1 MIRAT
6 LNLFLLAILFFIT
19 LSESKAQYIRIRQG
33 SSPLTDGVLGPLE
46 WNDADSVLISLDVSR
61 QVTVKFKHDGI
72 NFYFAFLNNLESY
85 NIRFPEIL
93 FDINN
98 DKSSLWQNDDL
109 WFHVS
114 ATDCES
120 DRSANDYSDCL
131 AVQSDWT
138 AVPNFAAGLPYT
150 DTVEIEIPFS
160 KVGFNSI
167 STDTIGLAFDVTNTF
182 SAWNFWPDHT
192 VNSGVPASWGF
203 AIVEFNLNSVSGKPK
218 SHDRLLLGPNPFR
231 ESLMLSG
238 GATQGEPMHIRLVD
252 PCGREIYREFV
263 DHAVD
268 QWQLNLPEMA
278 AGLYFLEVRTATEKE
293 IIRVIKSK

>member
-6 LNLFLLAILFFIT
+6 LHLFLLAILFFIT

-33 SSPLTDGVLGPLE
+33 SSPLTDGVLSPLE

-61 QVTVKFKHDGI
+61 QVTVKFKHDGV

-93 FDINN
+93 LDINN
-98 DKSSLWQNDDL
+98 DKSPFWQNDDW

-120 DRSANDYSDCL
+120 DSMANDYSNCL

-182 SAWNFWPDHT
+182 SVWNFWPGTNVDL
-192 VNSGVPASWGF
+192 SVPASWGS
-203 AIVEFNLNSVSGKPK
+203 AVVEFTVNSIAEKPQLADRVQVS
-218 SHDRLLLGPNPFR
+218 PNPF
-231 ESLMLSG
+231 SDCLSFTADINRNEG
-238 GATQGEPMHIRLVD
+238 MHVCLLD
-252 PCGREIYREFV
+252 PGGREIYHEYRDRF
-263 DHAVD
+263 AD
-268 QWQLNLPEMA
+268 QWQLSLPELS
-278 AGLYFLEVRTATEKE
+278 AGIYFLELRTAMKKE